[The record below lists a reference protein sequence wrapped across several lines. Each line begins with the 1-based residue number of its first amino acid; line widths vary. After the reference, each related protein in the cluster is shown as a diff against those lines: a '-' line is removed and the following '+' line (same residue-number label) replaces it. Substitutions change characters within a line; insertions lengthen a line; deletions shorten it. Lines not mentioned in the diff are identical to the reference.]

1 MDCKTHNFNYMDSS
15 IYLFISGKKAPTLPT
30 INEEYLVK
38 TNDTIKYITIQPLEE
53 IIVIK

>member
-1 MDCKTHNFNYMDSS
+1 MDSS

-38 TNDTIKYITIQPLEE
+38 INDTIKYITIQPLEE
-53 IIVIK
+53 IIIIK

>member
-1 MDCKTHNFNYMDSS
+1 MYSKTHNINYMDSS
-15 IYLFISGKKAPTLPT
+15 IYIFISGKKAPILPT